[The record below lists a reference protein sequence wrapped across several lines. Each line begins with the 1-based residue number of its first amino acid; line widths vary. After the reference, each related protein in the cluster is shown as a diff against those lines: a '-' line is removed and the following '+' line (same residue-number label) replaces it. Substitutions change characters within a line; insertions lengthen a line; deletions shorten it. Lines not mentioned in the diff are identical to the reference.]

1 MRTSL
6 FAFVL
11 GCAVA
16 AGGGYLLLR
25 EGSRQAVDRIAELE
39 REVTTKS
46 ESLLGYT
53 RYTDY
58 LTAGKKRLGERSSF
72 LAARVVREEGVTRKI
87 EKTWFGLR
95 SRGVVSVD
103 YTAEYA
109 FGYDLR
115 SGSYDLVDTP
125 TGLEIRLQRPALVA
139 APAVSKLRHE
149 VLSGGVLTD
158 EDAAVR
164 ELYEEASE
172 RASKQGV
179 AMAQDDAIVALR
191 EKSLVAFLRDFL
203 AKQPGVAR
211 VPAIAVAY
219 RESPG

>member
-16 AGGGYLLLR
+16 VGGGYLLLQS
-25 EGSRQAVDRIAELE
+25 GSRRAVERIAELE
-39 REVTTKS
+39 REVTTKA

-58 LTAGKKRLGERSSF
+58 LTAGKKKQGEQSSF
-72 LAARVVREEGVTRKI
+72 LAAKVVREEGVTRKI
-87 EKTWFGLR
+87 EKSWFGLR

-115 SGSYDLVDTP
+115 PGATTSSTHPAGWC
-125 TGLEIRLQRPALVA
+125 IRLQPPNWSRP
-139 APAVSKLRHE
+139 P
-149 VLSGGVLTD
+149 
-158 EDAAVR
+158 
-164 ELYEEASE
+164 
-172 RASKQGV
+172 
-179 AMAQDDAIVALR
+179 
-191 EKSLVAFLRDFL
+191 
-203 AKQPGVAR
+203 P
-211 VPAIAVAY
+211 
-219 RESPG
+219 